1 MVWRTRMLNRPL
13 CLVVLVLSVG
23 LALLPRVTD
32 GAVLPSAPASSPR
45 ASAEELNRL
54 MTALERKA
62 VATRLEGLGLSRGEV
77 GAKLATLSDEE
88 LHRLAIQVDQLGAGG
103 DGVAGAI
110 AAVLIFA
117 LLIILILELLG
128 RRVVSRP

>member
-54 MTALERKA
+54 MTVLERKA
-62 VATRLEGLGLSRGEV
+62 VTTRLDGLGLSRGEV
-77 GAKLATLSDEE
+77 AAKLATLSDEE